1 MAEITVI
8 PASEKC
14 GEIIRTA
21 AYARVS
27 SDSADQLNSFT
38 AQIRYYSELLKS
50 SSDAVLVDI
59 YADEG
64 ISGTSSAKRDEF
76 QRLMRDCRKGKI
88 DRILTKSVS
97 RFARNTKDCLEAVRE
112 LKSIGISVY
121 FEKENIDTAEISSEM
136 LLTMHSVFA
145 QEESLSISKNCRMGV
160 HKRMAEG
167 TYINPSVP
175 FGYKYEKGKTVVN
188 KKTAPI
194 VQKIFYE
201 YLHGKGSCEIA
212 AQLNNEKVLPPQ
224 EAAEWYS
231 VTIDYILSNEKYIG
245 DSLLQKKY
253 TTDEMPFALKINRG
267 ERQQYYIKNTHEAI
281 IDEDTFYSAKKLIK
295 QRAEKHCTEKIIKK
309 YPLSRKIKCVCGNTF
324 RRKIVNGKIYWVC
337 RLHDK
342 ISAEKCNMKAI
353 SETEIYSAFIR
364 LQNKLAANCKNI
376 LTPMLRQLQELADKG
391 ISGNA
396 QIAEIR
402 KEIAE
407 VKNQRHL
414 MAELKSQGILDAA
427 YYTKHSSQLD
437 RKLLSLQNQLH
448 SLMGN
453 NEDDAEID
461 GIKLLISFFEN
472 AEPITEFDEILF
484 GQVVEKITVRS
495 STELTFRLAGGVE
508 FTEKIRRKERRGK

>member
-8 PASEKC
+8 PAAEKC

-64 ISGTSSAKRDEF
+64 ISGTSYAKRDEF

-97 RFARNTKDCLEAVRE
+97 RFSRNTKDCLEAVRE

-167 TYINPSVP
+167 TYKNRTVPYGYDFIDGQTVINTHKAEIVKDI
-175 FGYKYEKGKTVVN
+175 FNMFLNGHGVN
-188 KKTAPI
+188 DIANYLNQNNIPVSQYAKKWDHTSI
-194 VQKIFYE
+194 MF
-201 YLHGKGSCEIA
+201 
-212 AQLNNEKVLPPQ
+212 
-224 EAAEWYS
+224 
-231 VTIDYILSNEKYIG
+231 ILRNEKYIG
-245 DSLLQKKY
+245 DSLFQKRY
-253 TTDEMPFALKINRG
+253 TTDTLPRRLVINNG
-267 ERQQYYIKNTHEAI
+267 EKPQYYAKSTHDAI
-281 IDEDTFYSAKKLIK
+281 ISKEIFEKAQVLINERRK
-295 QRAEKHCTEKIIKK
+295 SPESKIYKI
-309 YPLSRKIKCVCGNTF
+309 YPLSKKVFCGICGCCH
-324 RRKIVNGKIYWVC
+324 RRKKRNSGIYWVC
-337 RLHDK
+337 RNHDA
-342 ISAEKCNMKAI
+342 SAENCCI
-353 SETEIYSAFIR
+353 LPIPEIEIYSAFIR

-376 LTPMLRQLQELADKG
+376 LSPLLRQLQELSDKG

-414 MAELKSQGILDAA
+414 MVTLKSQGILDAA
-427 YYTKHSSQLD
+427 YYTEHSSQLD

-448 SLMGN
+448 SFMGN
-453 NEDDAEID
+453 DEDDAEID

-484 GQVVEKITVRS
+484 GQIVEKITVKS
-495 STELTFRLAGGVE
+495 NTELTFRLAGGVE

>member
-8 PASEKC
+8 PAAEKC

-64 ISGTSSAKRDEF
+64 ISGTGSEKRDEF

-121 FEKENIDTAEISSEM
+121 FEKENIDTAEINSEM

-145 QEESLSISKNCRMGV
+145 QEESLSISKNCRMGA
-160 HKRMAEG
+160 HKRMADG
-167 TYINPSVP
+167 TYKNGSVP
-175 FGYKYEKGKTVVN
+175 YGYDYIDGQMKINSEK
-188 KKTAPI
+188 AEI
-194 VQKIFYE
+194 VKQIFNM
-201 YLHGKGSCEIA
+201 YLQGLGVTEIA
-212 AQLNNEKVLPPQ
+212 DYLNEHNVAVKKYAQKWKQL
-224 EAAEWYS
+224 A
-231 VTIDYILSNEKYIG
+231 ILQILGNEKYVG
-245 DSLLQKKY
+245 DTLFQKRFASD
-253 TTDEMPFALKINRG
+253 TLPFTLVKNNG
-267 ERQQYYIKNTHEAI
+267 EKPQYYVKSTHEAI
-281 IDEDTFYSAKKLIK
+281 ISREIYETVQKMMFERKLSDEAKIRHAYPFRKKL
-295 QRAEKHCTEKIIKK
+295 
-309 YPLSRKIKCVCGNTF
+309 YCGNCGYF
-324 RRKIVNGKIYWVC
+324 YRRKVRSNGIHWVC
-337 RLHDK
+337 KNHDDNK
-342 ISAEKCNMKAI
+342 DNCCSKGIP
-353 SETEIYSAFIR
+353 ETEIYSAFIR
-364 LQNKLAANCKNI
+364 LQNKLAANCKDI
-376 LTPMLRQLQELADKG
+376 LIPMLRQLQELADKG

-427 YYTKHSSQLD
+427 YYTEHSSQLD

-453 NEDDAEID
+453 DEDDEEID

-484 GQVVEKITVRS
+484 GQVVEKIIVRS

>member
-8 PASEKC
+8 PAAEKC

-64 ISGTSSAKRDEF
+64 ISGTGSEKRDEF

-145 QEESLSISKNCRMGV
+145 QEESLSISKNCRMGIL
-160 HKRMAEG
+160 KRMQEASYVPNTAPYGYRKTDGKFVIHESEAEIVQRIFNEYLNG
-167 TYINPSVP
+167 IGLNEIAQRLNSEKIP
-175 FGYKYEKGKTVVN
+175 KGKNMNWTYRS
-188 KKTAPI
+188 I
-194 VQKIFYE
+194 
-201 YLHGKGSCEIA
+201 S
-212 AQLNNEKVLPPQ
+212 
-224 EAAEWYS
+224 
-231 VTIDYILSNEKYIG
+231 YILTNEKYLG
-245 DSLLQKKY
+245 DSKY
-253 TTDEMPFALKINRG
+253 HKWYTPDSLPFRSIENRG
-267 ERQQYYIKNTHEAI
+267 EKEMLYANRTHDAI
-281 IDEDTFYSAKKLIK
+281 IEKSVFDKVQILLKKRGAPNVGKASDSSPLRKKIYCQCCGVTFKR
-295 QRAEKHCTEKIIKK
+295 RA
-309 YPLSRKIKCVCGNTF
+309 
-324 RRKIVNGKIYWVC
+324 VNGKLYWVC
-337 RLHDK
+337 RNHDA
-342 ISAEKCNMKAI
+342 SAENCCI
-353 SETEIYSAFIR
+353 LPIPETEIYSASIR

-376 LTPMLRQLQELADKG
+376 LSPMLRQLRELSDKG

-402 KEIAE
+402 KEFAE
-407 VKNQRHL
+407 VKNQRHI
-414 MAELKSQGILDAA
+414 MATLKSEGILDAA
-427 YYTKHSSQLD
+427 YYTDHSSQLD

-448 SLMGN
+448 SLMGSD
-453 NEDDAEID
+453 EDDAEID
-461 GIKLLISFFEN
+461 GIKLLISVFEN
-472 AEPITEFDEILF
+472 AKPITEFDDILF

-495 STELTFRLAGGVE
+495 STELMFRLSGGVE

>member
-1 MAEITVI
+1 M
-8 PASEKC
+8 
-14 GEIIRTA
+14 
-21 AYARVS
+21 
-27 SDSADQLNSFT
+27 
-38 AQIRYYSELLKS
+38 
-50 SSDAVLVDI
+50 
-59 YADEG
+59 
-64 ISGTSSAKRDEF
+64 
-76 QRLMRDCRKGKI
+76 
-88 DRILTKSVS
+88 
-97 RFARNTKDCLEAVRE
+97 
-112 LKSIGISVY
+112 
-121 FEKENIDTAEISSEM
+121 
-136 LLTMHSVFA
+136 
-145 QEESLSISKNCRMGV
+145 
-160 HKRMAEG
+160 
-167 TYINPSVP
+167 
-175 FGYKYEKGKTVVN
+175 
-188 KKTAPI
+188 
-194 VQKIFYE
+194 QKIFYE

-224 EAAEWYS
+224 GAAEWYS
-231 VTIDYILSNEKYIG
+231 VTIEYILSNEKYIG

-281 IDEDTFYSAKKLIK
+281 IDEDTFYSAQKLTK

-309 YPLSRKIKCVCGNTF
+309 YPL

-353 SETEIYSAFIR
+353 PETEIYSAFIR

-376 LTPMLRQLQELADKG
+376 LSPLLRQLRELSDKG

-402 KEIAE
+402 KEIAD

-414 MAELKSQGILDAA
+414 MAKLKSQGILDAA
-427 YYTKHSSQLD
+427 YYTEHSSQLD

-453 NEDDAEID
+453 DEDDEEID

-508 FTEKIRRKERRGK
+508 FTEHIRRKERRGK